1 MEENSC
7 WILLASSKI
16 EETKTGIK
24 NLRTA
29 FNNPV
34 SVYILGIVPGCGR

>member
-7 WILLASSKI
+7 WILPASSKI
-16 EETKTGIK
+16 EETKTGIN

-29 FNNPV
+29 FNKPV
-34 SVYILGIVPGCGR
+34 SVYILGIVPGLGR